1 MTTDLLSD
9 LDSRFFADNLLT
21 SEDWDACLYQ
31 CESMEE
37 GEDGEYTRRPKY
49 ETSFD
54 NDLVL
59 TLDPDNPTS
68 PWRHLDDNLLT
79 GAEMNK
85 TWDSP
90 ILKDKMTITQPLPVD
105 MLFRVKAEPPSPA
118 SSLASD
124 CSLTSLPD
132 SQITVKGENPP
143 TPPYMFGDVLS
154 PPLGTC
160 EVTVAS
166 APQAQP
172 QSHLLPQQHQTAV
185 NNGIDALATVHP
197 TAATIKASTILSSKP
212 PIQPRP
218 VCLSALPVPQSPSP
232 AKALILHSLPSMDQ
246 SRPVVLSQSVCLGS
260 TPAIV
265 KMEPVSPIMP
275 HGHSPTAPFPSKP
288 VVPASSL
295 PGSNGIDVS
304 VCQSHVSQS
313 VSRIES
319 LSLSV
324 FTVESYA
331 VQSAAV
337 FSPPAVSQMK
347 VMKRQQRMIKNRE
360 SACQSRKKKKEYLQN
375 LEGQLM
381 EAQQENERLRRENQ
395 ALRERLVGK
404 EGSES
409 GNNKRAVC
417 VMAVLLF
424 MTFSF
429 GPVSITDRKLE
440 TGLHEEVV
448 PHAGRRLL
456 EFETAQEHSRVE
468 ERMDP
473 EEEEAGEDGWK
484 GGEVERESTDSYQ
497 FRNLSDVFSDVKD
510 LVLQDID
517 RYFTSNDCRQF
528 NRSESLRLADEL
540 RGWVH
545 RHQIDRKK
553 SGGKPKMVK
562 KAKIAQKA
570 QLRKTNF
577 SRYLPIPAHRSIE
590 SQIQVFPA
598 GPEISYSDFM
608 DAIDRRE
615 DTFYVVS
622 FRRDHLLLPAI
633 SHNKTTRPKMSLV
646 MPAMSVNESLYN
658 KSHEMMMQVDCE
670 VMDTRIIPIK
680 ASDVPPSLRDPPS
693 APPAHHH
700 HSNHTSLRGRHHPH
714 TGGAESPRQPLP
726 IRRREAEYYISQGG
740 QV

>member
-9 LDSRFFADNLLT
+9 LESRFFADNLLT

-37 GEDGEYTRRPKY
+37 GEDGEYTRGPKY

-79 GAEMNK
+79 
-85 TWDSP
+85 
-90 ILKDKMTITQPLPVD
+90 V
-105 MLFRVKAEPPSPA
+105 FRVKAEPPSPA

-166 APQAQP
+166 VPQAQP
-172 QSHLLPQQHQTAV
+172 QSHLLPQPQQHHTAA

-212 PIQPRP
+212 SIQPRP
-218 VCLSALPVPQSPSP
+218 VCLAALPVPQAPSP

-265 KMEPVSPIMP
+265 KMEPVSPTMP

-288 VVPASSL
+288 IVPASSL
-295 PGSNGIDVS
+295 PGSNGID
-304 VCQSHVSQS
+304 
-313 VSRIES
+313 
-319 LSLSV
+319 
-324 FTVESYA
+324 
-331 VQSAAV
+331 
-337 FSPPAVSQMK
+337 MK

-360 SACQSRKKKKEYLQN
+360 SAFQSRKKKKEYLQN
-375 LEGQLM
+375 LEGQLR

-440 TGLHEEVV
+440 TGLQEEVV

-473 EEEEAGEDGWK
+473 EEEVEGGEDGWK

-577 SRYLPIPAHRSIE
+577 SRYLPIQTHRSIE

-658 KSHEMMMQVDCE
+658 KSQGYEMMMQVDCE

-680 ASDVPPSLRDPPS
+680 ASAVPPSLRDPPP

-714 TGGAESPRQPLP
+714 TGRAESPRQPLA

>member
-313 VSRIES
+313 
-319 LSLSV
+319 
-324 FTVESYA
+324 
-331 VQSAAV
+331 
-337 FSPPAVSQMK
+337 MK

-429 GPVSITDRKLE
+429 GPVRMFSSSITDRKLE

>member
-79 GAEMNK
+79 G
-85 TWDSP
+85 DSP
-90 ILKDKMTITQPLPVD
+90 VLKDKMTITQPLPVD

-154 PPLGTC
+154 PPLDTC

-172 QSHLLPQQHQTAV
+172 QSHLLPQPQQHQTAA

-265 KMEPVSPIMP
+265 KMEPVSPTMP
-275 HGHSPTAPFPSKP
+275 HGHSSTAPFRSKP

-313 VSRIES
+313 
-319 LSLSV
+319 
-324 FTVESYA
+324 
-331 VQSAAV
+331 
-337 FSPPAVSQMK
+337 MK

-375 LEGQLM
+375 LEGQLR

-395 ALRERLVGK
+395 ALRETLVGK

-440 TGLHEEVV
+440 TGLQQEVV
-448 PHAGRRLL
+448 PHAGRHLL
-456 EFETAQEHSRVE
+456 EFEMAQEHSRVE

-473 EEEEAGEDGWK
+473 EEEEEEEGGEDGWK

-577 SRYLPIPAHRSIE
+577 SRYLPIQTHRSIE

-726 IRRREAEYYISQGG
+726 VRRREAEYYISQGG

>member
-9 LDSRFFADNLLT
+9 LDTRFF
-21 SEDWDACLYQ
+21 
-31 CESMEE
+31 
-37 GEDGEYTRRPKY
+37 
-49 ETSFD
+49 FD

-79 GAEMNK
+79 G
-85 TWDSP
+85 DIP
-90 ILKDKMTITQPLPVD
+90 VLKDEMTITQPLPVD

-166 APQAQP
+166 AQLSRP
-172 QSHLLPQQHQTAV
+172 QSKLPPQQHQTATH
-185 NNGIDALATVHP
+185 NGMDAQATGTRFYSDVM
-197 TAATIKASTILSSKP
+197 I
-212 PIQPRP
+212 
-218 VCLSALPVPQSPSP
+218 SPSFP
-232 AKALILHSLPSMDQ
+232 LL
-246 SRPVVLSQSVCLGS
+246 VVLSQSVCLGS
-260 TPAIV
+260 APAIV
-265 KMEPVSPIMP
+265 KMEPGSPTMP
-275 HGHSPTAPFPSKP
+275 HCHSPTAPFPSKP
-288 VVPASSL
+288 IVPASSL
-295 PGSNGIDVS
+295 PGSNGMDVS
-304 VCQSHVSQS
+304 VCQSH
-313 VSRIES
+313 
-319 LSLSV
+319 
-324 FTVESYA
+324 
-331 VQSAAV
+331 
-337 FSPPAVSQMK
+337 MK

-375 LEGQLM
+375 LEGQLR
-381 EAQQENERLRRENQ
+381 EVQQENERLRKENQ
-395 ALRERLVGK
+395 ALRERLAGK

-424 MTFSF
+424 MTFSL

-440 TGLHEEVV
+440 TGLQEEVV
-448 PHAGRRLL
+448 PHTGRHLL
-456 EFETAQEHSRVE
+456 EFETAREHSRVE
-468 ERMDP
+468 ERIDP
-473 EEEEAGEDGWK
+473 EEEGGEDGWK

-553 SGGKPKMVK
+553 SGGKPKIVK

-570 QLRKTNF
+570 QLRKTNI
-577 SRYLPIPAHRSIE
+577 SRYLPIQTHRSID

-658 KSHEMMMQVDCE
+658 KSQGYEMMMQVDCE

-680 ASDVPPSLRDPPS
+680 ASAVPPSLRDPPP

-714 TGGAESPRQPLP
+714 TGGAASPRQPLP
-726 IRRREAEYYISQGG
+726 ARRQEAEYYISQGG
-740 QV
+740 GV

>member
-1 MTTDLLSD
+1 
-9 LDSRFFADNLLT
+9 
-21 SEDWDACLYQ
+21 
-31 CESMEE
+31 MEE

-68 PWRHLDDNLLT
+68 PWRQLDDNLLT
-79 GAEMNK
+79 G
-85 TWDSP
+85 DSP
-90 ILKDKMTITQPLPVD
+90 VLKDKMTITQPLPVD

-132 SQITVKGENPP
+132 SQVMKGENPP

-154 PPLGTC
+154 PPLGTY

-172 QSHLLPQQHQTAV
+172 QSHLLPQPQQHQTAA
-185 NNGIDALATVHP
+185 NNVHP

-232 AKALILHSLPSMDQ
+232 AKALVLHSLPSMAQ

-265 KMEPVSPIMP
+265 KMEPVSPTMP
-275 HGHSPTAPFPSKP
+275 H
-288 VVPASSL
+288 
-295 PGSNGIDVS
+295 
-304 VCQSHVSQS
+304 

-319 LSLSV
+319 LSLS
-324 FTVESYA
+324 S
-331 VQSAAV
+331 S
-337 FSPPAVSQMK
+337 MK

-375 LEGQLM
+375 LEGQLR
-381 EAQQENERLRRENQ
+381 EAQQENECLRRENQ

-440 TGLHEEVV
+440 TGLQEEVV

-473 EEEEAGEDGWK
+473 EEEEEEEGGEDGWK
-484 GGEVERESTDSYQ
+484 GEEVERESTDSYQ

-570 QLRKTNF
+570 LLRKTNF
-577 SRYLPIPAHRSIE
+577 SRYLPIQTHRSIE

-680 ASDVPPSLRDPPS
+680 ASDVPPSLRDRPS

-714 TGGAESPRQPLP
+714 TGGAE
-726 IRRREAEYYISQGG
+726 REAEYYISQVG

>member
-21 SEDWDACLYQ
+21 SDDWDACLYQ

-37 GEDGEYTRRPKY
+37 GEDGEYTRGPKY

-79 GAEMNK
+79 G
-85 TWDSP
+85 DCP
-90 ILKDKMTITQPLPVD
+90 VLKDKMTITQPLPVD

-172 QSHLLPQQHQTAV
+172 QSHLLPQPHQTAA
-185 NNGIDALATVHP
+185 NNGIDAQATGR
-197 TAATIKASTILSSKP
+197 LSPSP
-212 PIQPRP
+212 RLPVQPRP
-218 VCLSALPVPQSPSP
+218 SYCTALCLSGKIIYYV
-232 AKALILHSLPSMDQ
+232 
-246 SRPVVLSQSVCLGS
+246 
-260 TPAIV
+260 
-265 KMEPVSPIMP
+265 MP
-275 HGHSPTAPFPSKP
+275 
-288 VVPASSL
+288 
-295 PGSNGIDVS
+295 
-304 VCQSHVSQS
+304 
-313 VSRIES
+313 
-319 LSLSV
+319 LSLSSS
-324 FTVESYA
+324 T
-331 VQSAAV
+331 
-337 FSPPAVSQMK
+337 MK

-375 LEGQLM
+375 LEGQLR

-440 TGLHEEVV
+440 TGLQEEVV
-448 PHAGRRLL
+448 PHTGRRLL
-456 EFETAQEHSRVE
+456 EFETAQGHSRVE

-473 EEEEAGEDGWK
+473 EEEGGEDGWK

-577 SRYLPIPAHRSIE
+577 SRYLPIQTHRSIE
-590 SQIQVFPA
+590 SQIQVLPA

-658 KSHEMMMQVDCE
+658 KSQGYEMMMQVDCE

-680 ASDVPPSLRDPPS
+680 ASAVPPSLRDPPP

-714 TGGAESPRQPLP
+714 AGGAESPRQPLP
-726 IRRREAEYYISQGG
+726 VRRREAEYYISQGG

>member
-37 GEDGEYTRRPKY
+37 GEDGEYTRGPKY

-79 GAEMNK
+79 G
-85 TWDSP
+85 DVP
-90 ILKDKMTITQPLPVD
+90 VLKDEMTITQPLPVD

-143 TPPYMFGDVLS
+143 TPPYMFGDVLA
-154 PPLGTC
+154 PPLGTF

-166 APQAQP
+166 AQLARP
-172 QSHLLPQQHQTAV
+172 QSKLPPQQHQTATH
-185 NNGIDALATVHP
+185 NGMDTQAQATVHP

-212 PIQPRP
+212 LIQPRP
-218 VCLSALPVPQSPSP
+218 VCVAALPVSQAPSP
-232 AKALILHSLPSMDQ
+232 AKALILHSLPSRDQ

-260 TPAIV
+260 APAIV
-265 KMEPVSPIMP
+265 KMEPVSPTMP
-275 HGHSPTAPFPSKP
+275 HCHSPTAPFPSKP
-288 VVPASSL
+288 IVPASSL
-295 PGSNGIDVS
+295 PGSNCNGMDVS

-313 VSRIES
+313 
-319 LSLSV
+319 
-324 FTVESYA
+324 
-331 VQSAAV
+331 
-337 FSPPAVSQMK
+337 MK

-375 LEGQLM
+375 LEGQLR
-381 EAQQENERLRRENQ
+381 EAQQENERLRKENQ
-395 ALRERLVGK
+395 ALRERLAGK

-417 VMAVLLF
+417 VMVVLLF

-440 TGLHEEVV
+440 TGLQEEVV
-448 PHAGRRLL
+448 PHTGRNLL
-456 EFETAQEHSRVE
+456 EFETAREHSRVE
-468 ERMDP
+468 ERLDP
-473 EEEEAGEDGWK
+473 EEEGGEDGWK

-553 SGGKPKMVK
+553 SGGKPKIVK

-570 QLRKTNF
+570 QLRKTNI
-577 SRYLPIPAHRSIE
+577 SRYLPIQTHRSID

-658 KSHEMMMQVDCE
+658 KSQGYEMMMQVDCE

-680 ASDVPPSLRDPPS
+680 ASAVPPSLRDPPP

-714 TGGAESPRQPLP
+714 TGGAASPRQPLP
-726 IRRREAEYYISQGG
+726 ARRQEAEYYISQGG
-740 QV
+740 GV

>member
-1 MTTDLLSD
+1 
-9 LDSRFFADNLLT
+9 
-21 SEDWDACLYQ
+21 
-31 CESMEE
+31 MEE

-313 VSRIES
+313 
-319 LSLSV
+319 
-324 FTVESYA
+324 
-331 VQSAAV
+331 
-337 FSPPAVSQMK
+337 MK

-429 GPVSITDRKLE
+429 GPVRMFSSSITDRKLE

>member
-1 MTTDLLSD
+1 MSTLPLINKRLVAMTTDLLSD
-9 LDSRFFADNLLT
+9 LDTRFFADNLLT

-37 GEDGEYTRRPKY
+37 GEDGEYTRGPKY

-79 GAEMNK
+79 G
-85 TWDSP
+85 DIP
-90 ILKDKMTITQPLPVD
+90 VLKDEMTITQPLPVD

-166 APQAQP
+166 AQLSRP
-172 QSHLLPQQHQTAV
+172 QSKLPPQQHQTATH
-185 NNGIDALATVHP
+185 NGMDAQATVHP

-212 PIQPRP
+212 LIQPRP
-218 VCLSALPVPQSPSP
+218 VCVAALPVPQAPSP
-232 AKALILHSLPSMDQ
+232 AKALILHSLPSRDQ

-260 TPAIV
+260 APAIV
-265 KMEPVSPIMP
+265 KMEPGSPTMP
-275 HGHSPTAPFPSKP
+275 HCHSPTAPFPSKP
-288 VVPASSL
+288 IVPASSL
-295 PGSNGIDVS
+295 PGSNCNGMD
-304 VCQSHVSQS
+304 
-313 VSRIES
+313 
-319 LSLSV
+319 
-324 FTVESYA
+324 
-331 VQSAAV
+331 
-337 FSPPAVSQMK
+337 MK

-375 LEGQLM
+375 LEGQLR
-381 EAQQENERLRRENQ
+381 EVQQENERLRKENQ
-395 ALRERLVGK
+395 ALRERLAGK

-424 MTFSF
+424 MTFSL

-440 TGLHEEVV
+440 TDLQEEVV
-448 PHAGRRLL
+448 PHTGRHLL

-468 ERMDP
+468 ERIDP
-473 EEEEAGEDGWK
+473 EEEGGEDGWK

-570 QLRKTNF
+570 QLRKTNI
-577 SRYLPIPAHRSIE
+577 SRYLPIQTHRSID

-658 KSHEMMMQVDCE
+658 KSQGYEMMMQVDCE

-680 ASDVPPSLRDPPS
+680 ASAVPPSLRDPPP

-714 TGGAESPRQPLP
+714 TGGAASPRQPLP
-726 IRRREAEYYISQGG
+726 ARRQEAEYYISQGG
-740 QV
+740 GV